1 MESVLNAIFRCIIA
15 MAANAARA
23 PGRIASANRPVVIVP
38 VALPHR
44 RTLPKIHNGQYQF
57 RIGHA
62 TEKARFVR
70 PLLSLVHCRVERG
83 IVSTLQNA
91 ICDHDRQ
98 GSGSMP
104 FVSVTVSRT
113 EGEYAKWRYRRWVTT
128 SKIRARALPF

>member
-62 TEKARFVR
+62 TGMQRRDAYVH
-70 PLLSLVHCRVERG
+70 LVLHAA
-83 IVSTLQNA
+83 S
-91 ICDHDRQ
+91 
-98 GSGSMP
+98 
-104 FVSVTVSRT
+104 
-113 EGEYAKWRYRRWVTT
+113 
-128 SKIRARALPF
+128 ARAGLLGP